1 MTRLITM
8 TVNDGYNYSLIADST
23 LRIFSHLFKKSNT
36 KTFVSNLPKR
46 PEYIKLLHK
55 LKRIMILVLYFI
67 CVLYHWLGPPNKP
80 NYMSVI
86 NSSKASLT
94 FQWTPTS
101 SGDEIYDYQTFV
113 IQYKICTTVDW
124 LSQNFVVTGATNDP
138 QTANI
143 SDLTAG
149 SLYDIRMTASNTIG
163 SSSYTDIIVVS
174 TLSENVAEAAGLFN
188 NCFS

>member
-1 MTRLITM
+1 
-8 TVNDGYNYSLIADST
+8 
-23 LRIFSHLFKKSNT
+23 
-36 KTFVSNLPKR
+36 
-46 PEYIKLLHK
+46 
-55 LKRIMILVLYFI
+55 
-67 CVLYHWLGPPNKP
+67 
-80 NYMSVI
+80 MSVI

-101 SGDEIYDYQTFV
+101 SGDEVYDYQTFV

-124 LSQNFVVTGATNDP
+124 LSKNFVVTGATNDP

-149 SLYDIRMTASNTIG
+149 SLYDVRMTARNTIG

-174 TLSENVAEAAGLFN
+174 TLSENNAEAAGQNTDEECITILIALLVTSLVINGIFG
-188 NCFS
+188 FIMLYTFVFKRSK